1 MARASTR
8 RCDFERNPKTMKTRL
23 SSKARLGTGA
33 RACRFAGILLLA
45 FFLVARADDTN
56 STPLTQQDFFEGGP
70 NTYTDWI
77 ELSGGDFLTRGDQ
90 PQAEEIQHRS
100 GGAFGGIE
108 DLHIQGNAFTNVLLT
123 LDGHSIYDQHDY
135 DLSLR
140 LEQQDKWHLKFHFDN
155 FRTWSDDIGG
165 FYPPTGTQYSGSG
178 NALALDRGEFSVEG
192 GLTLENLPSLTF
204 KYTHTRRD
212 GDKSSTIW
220 GPVHPDPLN
229 SPATVSGIYPS
240 VYGID
245 ETVDAFDLNAKQYIK
260 GTTFGVGLHF
270 EHGDLNDSLNSTLYQ
285 GEPVQNDIT
294 DREKNAYDLFSVNAT
309 SETWIKNN
317 LMFSAGGMFA
327 NLDNNFSG
335 DRIYGS
341 DFDVGYSPGLFNG
354 LGYYDMT
361 GDSHLREYVMD
372 LNLLFIPVKTFT
384 IIPSVRVQKESLGAD
399 SSGTGTFSDGT
410 FFGDATGPFSSQ
422 SSRDVID
429 VCENL
434 DMRYTGVTN
443 WVFSASGQWD
453 EGNGSLNQNGGIGP
467 TNGFDPF
474 GVPLVNNETD
484 DRRLF
489 QKYSLGARWYPLRSL
504 IIDAGGYYKDNRY
517 DYNFPVDSTPN
528 NAVSGYLYPGFL
540 TLENYQTYDGNF
552 RLTLRPISTVSLV
565 SRYEYQLSTINTAPD
580 PASGLP
586 EVESST
592 MTSHILAQDIS
603 WVPWS
608 RLSLQAGF
616 NYVLSETKTPAS
628 EYTQAILNAQNNY
641 WTMNLSSS
649 FVLDDK
655 TVLNLNYFYYQ
666 ADDYQDNSSAGL
678 PLGAD
683 SRENGVTATL
693 TRQINPQLR
702 LNLKYGYYN
711 YKDAADAGNSNFEA
725 QLLFASVQYRF

>member
-1 MARASTR
+1 
-8 RCDFERNPKTMKTRL
+8 MKTSL
-23 SSKARLGTGA
+23 SSKARLVTGA
-33 RACRFAGILLLA
+33 CACRFVGILLLA
-45 FFLVARADDTN
+45 FAPVLHADDTN
-56 STPLTQQDFFEGGP
+56 STPMTQQDYFEDGP

-77 ELSGGDFLTRGDQ
+77 ELSGGDFWTRGDQ
-90 PQAEEIQHRS
+90 AQAQQIQHWS
-100 GGAFGGIE
+100 GGGFGGIE
-108 DLHIQGNAFTNVLLT
+108 DLHIQGSVFTNVTLT

-135 DLSLR
+135 DLSVR
-140 LEQQDKWHLKFHFDN
+140 LERQDKWHLKFHFDN

-165 FYPPTGTQYSGSG
+165 YYPPTGTQYSGSA
-178 NALALDRGEFSVEG
+178 NALALDRGEFSIEG
-192 GLTLENLPSLTF
+192 GLTLDKLPSLNF

-229 SPATVSGIYPS
+229 SATVRGIYPS
-240 VYGID
+240 VDGID
-245 ETVDAFDLNAKQYIK
+245 ETVDAFDLNAKQFIK
-260 GTTFGVGLHF
+260 GTTFGVGLHY
-270 EHGDLNDSLNSTLYQ
+270 EHGNLNDSLDSTHYP
-285 GEPVQNDIT
+285 GEPIQTDIT
-294 DREKNAYDLFSVNAT
+294 DREKNSYDLFSVNAT
-309 SETWIKNN
+309 SETWIKDK

-327 NLDNNFSG
+327 NLDNHFSG

-341 DFDVGYSPGLFNG
+341 DFDVGYSPALFNG
-354 LGYYDMT
+354 LGYYNMT
-361 GDSHLREYVMD
+361 GSSHMKEYVMD
-372 LNLLFIPVKTFT
+372 LNLLAIPTKTFT

-410 FFGDATGPFSSQ
+410 FFGDATGPFNSQ

-453 EGNGSLNQNGGIGP
+453 EGNGSLYEIGGIGP

-474 GVPLVNNETD
+474 GVPPVNNETD

-489 QKYSLGARWYPLRSL
+489 QKYSLGARWYPLRRL
-504 IIDAGGYYKDNRY
+504 IIDAGGYFKDNRY
-517 DYNFPVDSTPN
+517 NYNFPVDSTPN
-528 NAVSGYLYPGFL
+528 NAGIGANLYPGFL
-540 TLENYQTYDGNF
+540 AVQRFQTYDGNL

-580 PASGLP
+580 PASGMP
-586 EVESST
+586 DVESST
-592 MTSHILAQDIS
+592 MTSHILAQDVS

-649 FVLDDK
+649 FVVDDK

-683 SRENGVTATL
+683 AREHGVTATL

-702 LNLKYGYYN
+702 FNLKYGYYK
-711 YKDAADAGNSNFEA
+711 YKDAANAGNSNFEA